1 VSADFWPTGEPSG
14 PGWSPEM
21 RASDADRDRVMDVL
35 RVAAGEGRLTPDE
48 LDERL
53 EAALSSR
60 TLGELA
66 TLTADLMA
74 APGMPG
80 AAMAQAEDVYRID
93 QRGGSVRRTGRW
105 VVPQRLELRLSW
117 CDMWLDFTDAVIIH
131 DTLRIDLNMRGGS
144 LVLVTRPGV
153 AVDGDSL
160 RVLRVRY
167 ADVKIRPAAEPGVPV
182 VLRVQI
188 IGRMRYGWI
197 EQR

>member
-14 PGWSPEM
+14 PGSLPQM

-53 EAALSSR
+53 EAALSAR
-60 TLGELA
+60 TFGELA
-66 TLTADLMA
+66 ALTADLVA
-74 APGMPG
+74 APPG
-80 AAMAQAEDVYRID
+80 VAMAQAEDVLRID

-105 VVPQRLELRLSW
+105 MVPRRLELRSSW
-117 CDMWLDFTDAVIIH
+117 CDVWLDFTDAVITH

-144 LVLVTRPGV
+144 LVLLAGPGLV
-153 AVDGDSL
+153 VDADSL
-160 RVLRVRY
+160 MVRY
-167 ADVKIRPAAEPGVPV
+167 ADIKIRPGAEPGAPV
-182 VLRVQI
+182 VLRVQLV
-188 IGRMRYGWI
+188 GRVRYGWI